1 MTAGL
6 QQGWIAASALL
17 LSACGSSAV
26 PLSRLPPVSA
36 PVAAA
41 TEISSQSALSK
52 TEITLPARSQ
62 VIQSL
67 DLVDGC
73 GTVPANG
80 RYRVDGR
87 ADDWR
92 GTPTFIAGTGRHEA
106 GELMWS
112 EYPFDD
118 GGDGAFQYPGEASAI
133 TAQEGT
139 AGIASELMQ
148 RYGANA
154 ADVVEF
160 RAAVE
165 GNTLH
170 LLLRLN
176 FLNAV
181 DSTVIGLGFDLD
193 RSAATGFSAWPRGAN
208 ITSPGR
214 GLDLFLTAHGNCA
227 VLTTAAGEQALD
239 VIGGAIRVGTL
250 DNVMEIALP
259 LALLQGAQQFDVV
272 GGSGLWDAAANAWMP
287 VTMGGSGA
295 NSTPSPRGKLMSGA
309 PEVFN
314 LLFRDDEASINA
326 CGGLVKPDLNCQQ
339 ISERTFQTHNQVA
352 ALRAGNS
359 GPYALKL
366 DLARLQAGAGSDPL
380 LLRRADETFF
390 TRVYRSRIAAEGI
403 LGSGNN
409 AIFTSRY
416 QPYTLYLP
424 ACFEQGCAQW
434 PNPKAAPFAMQL
446 HGGSNDHLSVA
457 PRPSIPEGG
466 LALYGSAGFFAAFD
480 REAGALVANP
490 LGRGLQLPSWRGY
503 GEVDVLEVL
512 DAVRETYHTDRE
524 RQALIGGSQGGFGSF
539 RMAGLYPDLW
549 NLINVECPVAN
560 EASSS
565 NPQGHVQPSLVPF
578 TVDVLIPSLINLPYL
593 MGSGTLDPLAPIVM
607 NHRLRDAAFAAGLDA
622 RYTEYLLG
630 SHCFDLASG
639 AYPYTNTEAGAA
651 ARQQR
656 TPRVAQPAQVHY
668 RIDPR
673 QYPPAAFNGLFDIRD
688 VAVGYGGAYWVSG
701 LQLRADAE
709 LLGVTRAA
717 PGGVDESA
725 LGIIN
730 IVSHALPGWQ
740 LSIEDCTAA
749 VPVGVAGIN
758 GGNPDAE
765 PFSPT
770 PNSYQCQRQLRGGIL
785 APLLE
790 LQVQNLDAA
799 TVDLAAA
806 GVHRTAFSVQAVG
819 DGALVLSFGNAAISK
834 ASGTCV
840 QGFSH
845 DTVKLLLTET
855 PCEIRLEP

>member
-1 MTAGL
+1 MSAGL
-6 QQGWIAASALL
+6 QKGWIAASAVLL
-17 LSACGSSAV
+17 TACGSSAL
-26 PLSRLPPVSA
+26 PLTPLPS
-36 PVAAA
+36 VAQPTALE
-41 TEISSQSALSK
+41 TSSQSLLAK

-62 VIQSL
+62 VIQSV

-73 GTVPANG
+73 GSARARG
-80 RYRVDGR
+80 RYRIDGR
-87 ADDWR
+87 DDDWR
-92 GTPTFIAGTGRHEA
+92 GRPSFIAGTGRHEA
-106 GELMWS
+106 GEFIWS
-112 EYPFDD
+112 DYPFDD

-133 TAQEGT
+133 TAEAGT
-139 AGIASELMQ
+139 AGRASELMQ

-165 GNTLH
+165 GATLH

-181 DSTVIGLGFDLD
+181 DSTVVGLGFDLD
-193 RSAATGFSAWPRGAN
+193 RSAATGFTAWPKGAN
-208 ITSPGR
+208 IDSPGH
-214 GLDLFLTAHGNCA
+214 GLDLFLTAHGSCA
-227 VLTTAAGEQALD
+227 TLTTAAGEQALD
-239 VIGGAIRVGTL
+239 AAGGAIRVGTR

-272 GGSGLWDAAANAWMP
+272 GGAGLWDAAAKAWLP
-287 VTMGGSGA
+287 VAMGGSGA
-295 NSTPSPRGKLMSGA
+295 NNNPTPRGKLMTGA

-339 ISERTFQTHNQVA
+339 ISERTFQTRNQVA
-352 ALRAGNS
+352 ALRAGHS
-359 GPYALKL
+359 GPYALTL
-366 DLARLQAGAGSDPL
+366 DLARLQAAAASDPP

-434 PNPKAAPFAMQL
+434 PDPEAAPLALQL
-446 HGGSNDHLSVA
+446 HGGGNDHLSAA

-466 LALYGSAGFFAAFD
+466 LALYGSDGFFAAFG
-480 REAGALVANP
+480 REAGSLVANP

-512 DAVRETYHTDRE
+512 DAVREAYGTDRE

-565 NPQGHVQPSLVPF
+565 NPQAHVQPSLVPF
-578 TVDVLIPSLINLPYL
+578 TIDVLIPSLINLPLL
-593 MGSGTLDPLAPIVM
+593 MGSGTLDPLAPITM
-607 NHRLRDAAFAAGLDA
+607 NQRLRDAAFAAGLDA

-630 SHCFDLASG
+630 SHCFDLANA

-688 VAVGYGGAYWVSG
+688 VAVSYDGSYWVSG
-701 LQLRADAE
+701 VQLRADAE
-709 LLGVTRAA
+709 LLGVSRAA
-717 PGGVDESA
+717 PGGVDTSA
-725 LGIIN
+725 LGILN
-730 IVSHALPGWQ
+730 AVSHALPGWQ
-740 LSIEDCTAA
+740 RSLEDCSPT
-749 VPVGVAGIN
+749 VPVGVAGVS
-758 GGNPDAE
+758 GGNPEAE

-770 PNSYQCQRQLRGGIL
+770 PNTYQCQRQLHGGEL
-785 APLLE
+785 SPLLE

-799 TVDLAAA
+799 TIDLAAA
-806 GVHRTAFSVQAVG
+806 GMPRAAFSVQAVG
-819 DGALVLSFGNAAISK
+819 DGPLVLSFTNASIRS
-834 ASGTCV
+834 ASGSCL
-840 QGFSH
+840 QGFSR
-845 DTVKLLLTET
+845 DTVKLLLSET